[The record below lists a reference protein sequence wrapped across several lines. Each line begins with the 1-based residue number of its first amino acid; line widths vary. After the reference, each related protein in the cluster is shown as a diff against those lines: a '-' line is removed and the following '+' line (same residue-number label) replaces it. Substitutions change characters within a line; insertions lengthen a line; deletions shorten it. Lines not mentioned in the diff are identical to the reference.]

1 MKTKPVI
8 VAVAVVVEALLSSPS
23 AEADTNSYIARLQQ
37 DGVPMLSGPVPAV
50 QTGLTDGTDL
60 EIVSGVKTGDM
71 VIVEGQNGLPDD
83 AKVTVDTG
91 EDEDEAPAD
100 DKEGEKGGK
109 GETSGKGADEK

>member
-50 QTGLTDGTDL
+50 QTGLTACTMIGGGVTPAGRRGTGRR
-60 EIVSGVKTGDM
+60 VVVGSSWS
-71 VIVEGQNGLPDD
+71 PDRGCC
-83 AKVTVDTG
+83 ARRAVPG
-91 EDEDEAPAD
+91 HP
-100 DKEGEKGGK
+100 
-109 GETSGKGADEK
+109 